1 MAYTRT
7 QRARRTT
14 RKRAARANG
23 PDTAGIRA
31 PILTLATLASLTL
44 AWFMLPWAPL
54 MCAAAAGT
62 RAAARPA
69 QLTGQDPWKRPAPA
83 TPAQRRAD
91 RAYRLRRSWYTH
103 LSARLDPHGPQPC
116 LYMGLGALT
125 AIPVQ
130 TRWGAWA
137 ALAQMIG
144 LVLLLAARPTPTVD
158 GPVQCGPR
166 PVTWARNRIPWI
178 TGATMLGL
186 TAGAI
191 IWTLGGSAWWT
202 PALTLTAA
210 PAPMWPAW
218 RASRRQYKADKD
230 MTARLNRWLTA
241 DGRPATDRPPAR
253 LDSTTSGAHGE
264 RTCRLTVPSA
274 PAWTDKTVR
283 DTLRAASARD
293 GYDVG
298 FVLCGADMMHVML
311 AVTPLDA
318 PAPADILADKTALEA
333 WCAVETARL
342 CNNYNATGGRPR
354 LTQVGTRDGKPACW
368 IMRMD
373 GGSADSDWDMIR
385 RDWLR
390 GSQAGQLGDWGCLCG
405 LTMSVDPGLD
415 HAWVFAA
422 DTGTDGIVFDEDKAK
437 TGHTAAFSTMTD
449 GNTPAYLALIEQ
461 ERADMAVW
469 DEALNGTK
477 LEAPMQIIYDR
488 RTGADR
494 LTSRDGR
501 WALECT
507 PCSIPTKGGHSA
519 ADYMKTDLRAA
530 FGDSTVAD
538 VIGLRNR
545 GKWFTRYMQLVQ
557 TVPAN
562 NPAAP
567 TRLADLSGD
576 GPAERLM
583 AQVIISRAIAG
594 TLKHAAYVDAP
605 RQCARDTSWTMWR
618 AEIQLTGGDTAM
630 DARRAAP
637 RIATLLGA
645 DTTLWEIREAGMII
659 LWAGNRP
666 PDAPEKWRRGT
677 DRDTVLRLRF
687 DEAWAATGLTAP
699 DGRTVA
705 TAHIGDDTGPL
716 TRLEFTL
723 PAGIDPAMCDA
734 RLDRFAAAAGYGYTR
749 PTGAAAGRYAILAAA
764 TNPLPDRIGLDGR
777 TAMSGDRR
785 LAFAVRDDGTTVLFD
800 PADDPHLLASGT
812 TGSGKSSVSVT
823 LIVQALRAGW
833 QVLATDP
840 EKGANDLKPLA
851 PHMSAFD
858 PSLEGCYAIFQWAH
872 REMRRRVALI
882 DEHGGG
888 DWAMLPD
895 PVRPPRLLV
904 FCDEFNSLLQ
914 KDKTKI
920 SNENNDP
927 DLANEET
934 MRTWRNG
941 LKSSIGMWVS
951 ALLTQGRS
959 AGITVLLGAQ
969 ALKAGDLELL
979 PNAGTAKTMLARVF
993 LGSGDASGNVSGANV
1008 KETNRLHRQ
1017 ATRCGGMPK
1026 GRGVYERLG
1035 RGVDMVQCLYPGQ
1048 GDELERWGPFPQPQR
1063 IDLSP
1068 FMPAPPELTGLA
1080 EPDMT
1085 GSESVETVQVDAAG
1099 EEWTL

>member
-1 MAYTRT
+1 MAYTRNRHNT
-7 QRARRTT
+7 RRNP
-14 RKRAARANG
+14 RPGLAVS
-23 PDTAGIRA
+23 PHP
-31 PILTLATLASLTL
+31 PILAVGVLLTITAAL
-44 AWFMLPWAPL
+44 LRLPWAPI
-54 MCAAAAGT
+54 MCTAAMIARLAAK
-62 RAAARPA
+62 PA
-69 QLTGQDPWKRPAPA
+69 PLSGHNPWKQP
-83 TPAQRRAD
+83 TPGTDAERRAD
-91 RAYRLRRSWYTH
+91 RSYRRCRAWYGRLTG
-103 LSARLDPHGPQPC
+103 RLDPHGPAPV
-116 LYMGLGALT
+116 LYTGLGALT
-125 AIPVQ
+125 AIPVHD
-130 TRWGAWA
+130 RWGAWA
-137 ALAQMIG
+137 ATAQTVG
-144 LVLLLAARPTPTVD
+144 VVLLAAARPGPIQD
-158 GPVQCGPR
+158 GPVMCGPQ
-166 PVTWARNRIPWI
+166 PLTWARKRAPW
-178 TGATMLGL
+178 AAAAALSAL
-186 TAGAI
+186 AAGAVL
-191 IWTLGGSAWWT
+191 WAFGGSPWWM
-202 PALTLTAA
+202 PALACTAA
-210 PAPMWPAW
+210 PIPMWPAW
-218 RASRRQYKADKD
+218 RHTRRQYKMDRD
-230 MTARLNRWLTA
+230 MTVRINRWLTT
-241 DGRPATDRPPAR
+241 DGKAVTDRPPTR
-253 LDSTTSGAHGE
+253 LDTTRQGANGE
-264 RTCRLTVPSA
+264 YMCRLTVTTA
-274 PAWTDKTVR
+274 AAWTDKTVR
-283 DTLRAASARD
+283 DTLRAAAAPD

-298 FVLCGADMMHVML
+298 FVLPGADTMHIICAIVP
-311 AVTPLDA
+311 TEA
-318 PAPADILADKTALEA
+318 PDPTLILADRTAMEA
-333 WCAVETARL
+333 WCTVETARL
-342 CNNYNATGGRPR
+342 CNNYNATGGQPK
-354 LTQVGTRDGKPACW
+354 LTPVGTRDGKTACW

-373 GGSADSDWDMIR
+373 GGSADTDWEMIR

-390 GSQAGQLGDWGCLCG
+390 GSRAGQLGDWGCLCG
-405 LTMSVDPGLD
+405 LTMTVDPGLD
-415 HAWVFAA
+415 HAWVYA
-422 DTGTDGIVFDEDKAK
+422 DGTGWDDISFDEKKAQS
-437 TGHTAAFSTMTD
+437 GHTATFSTMTD
-449 GNTPAYLALIEQ
+449 GDTPSYLTLVAR

-477 LEAPMQIIYDR
+477 LEPPMQIIYDR

-538 VIGLRNR
+538 IIGLRNR

-583 AQVIISRAIAG
+583 AQVIISRAMAG
-594 TLKHAAYVDAP
+594 TLKHAAYVDTP
-605 RQCARDTSWTMWR
+605 RQCARDTTWTMWR
-618 AEIQLTGGDTAM
+618 AEIQLAGGDTAM

-637 RIATLLGA
+637 RITTLLGA
-645 DTTLWEIREAGMII
+645 DTTLWEIREAGMLI
-659 LWAGNRP
+659 LWTGDRP
-666 PDAPEKWRRGT
+666 PDTADKWRRGT
-677 DRDTVLRLRF
+677 DRDTVLRLRL
-687 DEAWAATGLTAP
+687 DEAWAATGLTAA

-705 TAHIGDDTGPL
+705 TARIGDNTGTL

-734 RLDRFAAAAGYGYTR
+734 RLDRFAAASGYAYTR
-749 PTGAAAGRYAILAAA
+749 PTAAPPGRYAILAAD
-764 TNPLPDRIGLDGR
+764 TSPLPDRVGLDGR
-777 TAMSGDRR
+777 LAAPGDLR
-785 LAFAVRDDGTTVLFD
+785 LPFAIRDDGTTVLFD
-800 PADDPHLLASGT
+800 PASDPHLLASGT

-851 PHMSAFD
+851 DHLSAFD
-858 PSLEGCYAIFQWAH
+858 PTLEGCYALFQYAY

-882 DEHGGG
+882 DEAGGG
-888 DWAMLPD
+888 DWATLPD
-895 PVRPPRLLV
+895 KTRPPRLLL

-920 SNENNDP
+920 SNENDDP
-927 DLANEET
+927 DLAREET

-979 PNAGTAKTMLARVF
+979 ANAGTAKSMLARVF

-1017 ATRCGGMPK
+1017 AARCGGMPK
-1026 GRGVYERLG
+1026 GRGVYEPLG
-1035 RGVDMVQCLYPGQ
+1035 RGVTMIQCLYPGQ

-1063 IDLSP
+1063 IDLTAY
-1068 FMPAPPELTGLA
+1068 MPAPPELTGLA
-1080 EPDMT
+1080 DADPAGEPA
-1085 GSESVETVQVDAAG
+1085 ETVRVDAAG